1 MVFKSKAEVTTLGNL
16 PGWLQKSGKS
26 FVLACSVSVLSACLT
41 TQTTSGGAVG
51 VDRSQFVLISSA
63 EVDASAAKA
72 YADVIAKAQKE
83 GKLNRDAKQV
93 QRVRAIANRLIP
105 QTAVFRQDAPA
116 WKWEVNVIESDQLNA
131 WCMAGGKIAF
141 YSGLI
146 EKLNMTDDEIAA
158 VMGHEIAHALR
169 EHSRERISQQLA
181 TSVGLDLLAAGFGLS
196 RGAADLAGMVANV
209 TISLPYGRQHEIE
222 SDRIGVELAARA
234 GYDPRAA
241 ISLWQKMASQ
251 GGGSPPELLSTHPS
265 PENRMRDLA
274 DYSNR
279 VEPLYEQ
286 AKKR

>member
-1 MVFKSKAEVTTLGNL
+1 MVFSGLKRRTTLTLSLAFSTG
-16 PGWLQKSGKS
+16 
-26 FVLACSVSVLSACLT
+26 VLAACLT

-51 VDRSQFVLISSA
+51 VDRSQFVLVSSA
-63 EVDASAAKA
+63 EVDAAAAKG

-93 QRVRAIANRLIP
+93 ARVRAIANRLIP
-105 QTAVFRQDAPA
+105 QTVAFRPDAPQ

-141 YSGLI
+141 YSALI
-146 EKLNMTDDEIAA
+146 EKLALTDDEIAA
-158 VMGHEIAHALR
+158 IMGHEIAHALR

-181 TSVGLDLLAAGFGLS
+181 TNVGLDLASAVFGLS
-196 RGAADLAGMVANV
+196 RGASDLAGMAANLA
-209 TISLPYGRQHEIE
+209 ISLPYGRSHEVE

-234 GYDPRAA
+234 GYNPRAA
-241 ISLWQKMASQ
+241 ISVWQKMSRA

-265 PENRMRDLA
+265 PENRIQDLEV
-274 DYSNR
+274 YSAR
-279 VEPLYEQ
+279 VQPLYEQ

>member
-1 MVFKSKAEVTTLGNL
+1 MVFSGFKRRTTLTLTLAFSTG
-16 PGWLQKSGKS
+16 
-26 FVLACSVSVLSACLT
+26 VLAACLT

-51 VDRSQFVLISSA
+51 VERSQFVLVSSA
-63 EVDASAAKA
+63 EVDAAAAKG

-83 GKLNRDAKQV
+83 GKLNRDTKQV
-93 QRVRAIANRLIP
+93 ARVRAIANRLIP
-105 QTAVFRQDAPA
+105 QTVTFRPDAPQ

-141 YSGLI
+141 YSALI
-146 EKLNMTDDEIAA
+146 EKLNLTDDEIAA
-158 VMGHEIAHALR
+158 IMGHEIAHALR

-181 TSVGLDLLAAGFGLS
+181 TSLGLDLLSVGLGLS
-196 RGAADLAGMVANV
+196 RGASDLAGMAANV
-209 TISLPYGRQHEIE
+209 AISLPYGRSHEVE

-241 ISLWQKMASQ
+241 ISVWQKMSRA

-265 PENRMRDLA
+265 PENRIQDLEV
-274 DYSNR
+274 YSAR
-279 VEPLYEQ
+279 VQPLYEQ

>member
-1 MVFKSKAEVTTLGNL
+1 MVFSGLKRRTTLTLSLAFSTG
-16 PGWLQKSGKS
+16 
-26 FVLACSVSVLSACLT
+26 VLAACLT

-51 VDRSQFVLISSA
+51 VDRSQFVLVSSA
-63 EVDASAAKA
+63 EVDAAAAKG

-93 QRVRAIANRLIP
+93 ARARAIANRLIP
-105 QTAVFRQDAPA
+105 QTVAFRPDAPQ

-141 YSGLI
+141 YSALI
-146 EKLNMTDDEIAA
+146 EKLALTDDEIAA
-158 VMGHEIAHALR
+158 IMGHEIAHALR

-181 TSVGLDLLAAGFGLS
+181 TNVGLDLASAVFGLS
-196 RGAADLAGMVANV
+196 RGASDLAGMAANV
-209 TISLPYGRQHEIE
+209 AISLPYGRSHEVE

-234 GYDPRAA
+234 GYNPRAA
-241 ISLWQKMASQ
+241 ISVWQKMSRA

-265 PENRMRDLA
+265 PENRIQDLEV
-274 DYSNR
+274 YSAR
-279 VEPLYEQ
+279 VQPLYEQ